1 MFSFLDRL
9 IKPDEY
15 YIDLLQIDFAAYAAQ
30 GCKLILLDIDN
41 TLARHGAHVADDF
54 AREAVSRILKAGLAC
69 RIISNAK
76 NKRAMEYSASISLP
90 YTAMANKPWPHALK
104 SACREAGVSSSQTVM
119 IGDQLLTDIAAARR
133 AGCRAVLVKPR
144 FEHEAWNVRFKRI
157 FERRALRR
165 YKIH

>member
-1 MFSFLDRL
+1 MSSFIDRL

-15 YIDLLQIDFAAYAAQ
+15 YIDLLHIDFAAYAAQ
-30 GCKLILLDIDN
+30 GCRLILLDIDN
-41 TLARHGAHVADDF
+41 TLARHGAYAADDF

-76 NKRAMEYSASISLP
+76 HKRAMAFSASLNLP
-90 YTAMANKPWPHALK
+90 FTAMANKPWPHALK
-104 SACREAGVSSSQTVM
+104 SACREAGIKSSQAVM

-144 FEHEAWNVRFKRI
+144 FDHEAWNVRFKRI

-165 YKIH
+165 FKIH